1 MGVKENIDALKN
13 YCQVP
18 KRSRSK
24 KSFLLFLSRQLLGV
38 ENNDVVYHSGPVERS
53 LDFHLDVLL
62 LNSLSDVLSDGELVK
77 ISSPIRN

>member
-13 YCQVP
+13 YRVP

-24 KSFLLFLSRQLLGV
+24 KSFLLFLSRQLLGF
-38 ENNDVVYHSGPVERS
+38 ENNDVVYHSGPVERA

-62 LNSLSDVLSDGELVK
+62 LSSLSDVLSDGELVK

>member
-1 MGVKENIDALKN
+1 M
-13 YCQVP
+13 
-18 KRSRSK
+18 
-24 KSFLLFLSRQLLGV
+24 LGV

-62 LNSLSDVLSDGELVK
+62 LSSLSDVLSDGELVK